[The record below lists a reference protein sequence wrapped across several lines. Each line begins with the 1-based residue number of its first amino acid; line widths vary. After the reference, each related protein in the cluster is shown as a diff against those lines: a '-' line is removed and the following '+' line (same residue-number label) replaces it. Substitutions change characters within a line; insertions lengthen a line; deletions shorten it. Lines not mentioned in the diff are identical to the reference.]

1 MGRAKPDKNR
11 KGLCSKAELAG
22 VAALSIASALL
33 LMGAGVKTGIA
44 HAVDSHILPAGTYVD
59 SVYVGGLSVDEAYEK
74 AVLSRRFDMENFHVT
89 IKGEGVSRVWQWDE
103 LGLECDIMGVIE
115 QAAYTGEGISL
126 MDIGQLAGEQQPQ
139 RYITTAGINQDK
151 LKSLILDAAD
161 HIDREPANATAD
173 FDKNTETFAFNE
185 AAPGRRLDSGAVE
198 EDILSRFD
206 PIELTPIE
214 IDLSQYILPVEAD
227 ISLDE
232 LRENCTLIS
241 ECVTKTTSNEDRNVN
256 IQLMCQ
262 AADGICLQPGE
273 QLSLNDLVGQ
283 RTEAKGFRYSDAIID
298 GKIESDMGGGICQMA
313 GTLYNAALMADIE
326 IVERVRHTYPSTYL
340 PIGLDATLNWN
351 NKDLVIANNT
361 EYPLYISTRF
371 EDKTVTA
378 RIYGR
383 PLDDGMTIRLR
394 SEVINK
400 TKPGNEEL
408 IFTTDLPA
416 GERKVKQTALSGYE
430 VVVYKE
436 YWKDETMLYDK
447 RVSHDYY
454 QPRNAIILE
463 GSGTDK

>member
-1 MGRAKPDKNR
+1 MQRAKPDKNK

-22 VAALSIASALL
+22 LAALSIASALL

-44 HAVDSHILPAGTYVD
+44 HAVDRHMLPAGTYVD
-59 SVYVGGLSVDEAYEK
+59 GVYVGGLTVDEAYEK
-74 AVLSRRFDMENFHVT
+74 AELSRRFDMENFYIT
-89 IKGEGVSRVWQWDE
+89 LKGEGVSRVWQWDDV
-103 LGLECDIMGVIE
+103 GLECDIMGVIE
-115 QAAYTGEGISL
+115 QAAYTGEAIPLSS
-126 MDIGQLAGEQQPQ
+126 IGQLAREQEPRQ
-139 RYITTAGINQDK
+139 YTTTAGIDENM
-151 LKSLILDAAD
+151 LKSLIVEAAD
-161 HIDREPANATAD
+161 SFDRQPVNASAD
-173 FDKNTETFAFNE
+173 FDKHTQTFAFKE
-185 AAPGRRLDSGAVE
+185 ASPGRRLDGKAIE
-198 EDILSRFD
+198 EEILSRFD
-206 PIELTPIE
+206 PQTLTPIE
-214 IDLSQYILPVEAD
+214 VDVSQYILPVEAD

-256 IQLMCQ
+256 IQLMCE
-262 AADGICLQPGE
+262 AADGICLAPGE

-283 RTEAKGFRYSDAIID
+283 RTEEKGFRYSDAIID

-361 EYPLYISTRF
+361 EYPLYISTQFSDR
-371 EDKTVTA
+371 TVTA

-383 PLDDGMTIRLR
+383 PLEDGMTIRLR

-408 IFTTDLPA
+408 IFTADLPA
-416 GERKVKQTALSGYE
+416 GERRVKQTALSGYE
-430 VVVYKE
+430 VMVYKE
-436 YWKDETMLYDK
+436 YWKDETMLYDE